1 MQTPARA
8 MQRMH
13 PLKHEIPKSFPS
25 CQVMMSALIEWHS
38 GTWPHSEG
46 AESWQ
51 GTIEP
56 GPSGGMAAGIH
67 KNRPGNLTT
76 MYISWSSRD
85 IVDQSRRVQR
95 GKDHSFCPIHT
106 DGSAWPI
113 HWTVI
118 GQTGTGFTAERLRR
132 AASEATCTQ
141 SKIPPNSRP
150 PVCTTF
156 STVPPCC
163 EGGSLPFFS
172 FAQCR

>member
-1 MQTPARA
+1 MSEIFVGPDDERSSTRVPLPLTERGLKPRPMQTPARA

-67 KNRPGNLTT
+67 RTGQAISRQCTFPGAVETLWTNQGEFSAVKIT
-76 MYISWSSRD
+76 
-85 IVDQSRRVQR
+85 
-95 GKDHSFCPIHT
+95 HSALST
-106 DGSAWPI
+106 
-113 HWTVI
+113 
-118 GQTGTGFTAERLRR
+118 QTGVPG
-132 AASEATCTQ
+132 Q
-141 SKIPPNSRP
+141 SIGR
-150 PVCTTF
+150 
-156 STVPPCC
+156 
-163 EGGSLPFFS
+163 
-172 FAQCR
+172 